1 MNELSPFSDVS
12 TADAALHTAD
22 APRHPASNFV
32 ILTVVLSV
40 LFLGYLVYLFAGQL
54 SATKEAEGYIAET
67 KTIQQ
72 QISALQA
79 RKVSFLQNAK
89 QVLDRID
96 AGRIYWSKVI
106 NDALLII
113 PKDAKSGSNK
123 AEFLTY
129 SGSTDGKLVLSAK
142 TFNASPN
149 PYLDIA
155 DVVTAFN
162 KSSIFRDTF
171 VPTISKNQNEQGQT
185 VLTFVLNLTY
195 HGK

>member
-1 MNELSPFSDVS
+1 MNEHSPFPDVS
-12 TADAALHTAD
+12 TADV
-22 APRHPASNFV
+22 PRHPASNFV
-32 ILTVVLSV
+32 ILTVVLSL
-40 LFLGYLVYLFAGQL
+40 LFLGYLVYLFAGQV
-54 SATKEAEGYIAET
+54 SATKEAEGYTAET
-67 KTIQQ
+67 KNVEQQ
-72 QISALQA
+72 VAALQA
-79 RKVSFLQNAK
+79 KKVSYLQNAR

-106 NDALLII
+106 GDALLVV

-129 SGSTDGKLVLSAK
+129 SGASDGKLVLSAK
-142 TFNASPN
+142 TYTGSQD

-155 DVVTAFN
+155 DVVAAFN